1 MKIVQMRENV
11 TKAELLL
18 KMLANQNRLLIL
30 CTLLKRPCSVSELNE
45 AINLSQSALSQHLA
59 KLRYLDLVSTEK
71 IGQQVFYKIKS
82 EEAKAVINTL
92 YEIYCE
98 EP

>member
-1 MKIVQMRENV
+1 MRENV